1 MRLRRSRPD
10 LEDPDAPARP
20 RKRRLSLKKGKD
32 RGFKCVR
39 TLGSN
44 WAQIVAYLVSIC
56 LFQALF
62 GEMRQPSEYMFYKH
76 ITDLL
81 LEAPFTDGGNQ
92 DDIFMGIGEVGDI
105 HTYADKVMWPALLK
119 DRYPRDET
127 SDGDES
133 HAFFTPTELAV
144 RMDTF
149 DWTAGISFKW
159 NRVSAAPESKCKPT
173 LDTHHNKIFQQLW
186 TADQQDTVVK
196 APRAN
201 HHGCYPDIH
210 SRNMG
215 PVQGDQETA
224 PYGRNW
230 THPESELTHPF
241 LFQTSAELNSN
252 PDGQPSASVVINWG
266 TVPTDGYAAFVIPFF
281 SDEFLEDETKEW
293 TEDSKSDERLAD
305 YRMFSARHSD
315 TPKFFC
321 VRLAWSTDWVR
332 QLCDPNDEF
341 GRTSGAVGSPNGF
354 GRTTGKVP
362 DAIREF
368 WANLQ
373 RARWIDPFTRMV
385 TITMPLRNNNAAIRF
400 RLSLM
405 MQLTSQ
411 GAVVPSYDVES
422 RFDAADPILIKVIL
436 TITLILVIY
445 FILLEFR
452 ELKEEGP
459 IDYFNNMW
467 NLMARLAPMTPL
479 AVAQR
484 THAREAHSSCPL
496 AAVAVP
502 HAGAQDTLE
511 PPHVSQDWA
520 NFAIYFAL
528 YIEYQRLDFALNEFG
543 CEKVCTRVGFH
554 DPWKVML
561 ATTNCKQLLAILT
574 TIQWLK
580 VIKYINGVVP
590 KFALATSVLSHGLAD
605 LLMFFVFF
613 CWSIIS
619 FSQLFFM
626 QLGPYMEG
634 YATLLRSMITLARA
648 LFGDFD
654 MESVIN
660 ISNGWLNA
668 MFFIAY
674 LFVAVFILLSIFLT
688 ILGEHQGYVRE
699 EDPSLNSWGVIGKM
713 NTYIERKRDIILN
726 KMGAGGSRKNGTLQ
740 SDPGQEQEEDTDEV
754 PPAVTQLASLSRDG
768 KPAAETD
775 GGACNGGPQQT
786 GGLVGTFPS
795 LWAAKTSL
803 EKLDD
808 KTHELSSAIE
818 ELEAS
823 GADPEKLAQLQED
836 LSVVK
841 QLQTARLIQ
850 KAEELRNKNLGED
863 SDIPEAPRRH
873 GLFGTMPRPV
883 DTKALAHDVAK
894 IKAMLSRQ
902 EAMLKQLLGER
913 PEGDDASGGAIA
925 TMRLQSRSRQGSGIR
940 QRKSGQSGSSEQ
952 RDKGHRSKE
961 SKDTG
966 PAEAGAE
973 GQRAP
978 AIVLRRS
985 SPDSERQHSRALSE
999 HSGVSGVSGAS
1010 SGAQAPV
1017 EPVRERRSTG
1027 SGRERR
1033 HTSSGS
1039 PQNASPGGEQIPPT
1053 TPGERSG
1060 ERRSSAA
1067 KQAQVFSTVQST
1079 GV

>member
-20 RKRRLSLKKGKD
+20 RRRRLSGASLKKGKD
-32 RGFKCVR
+32 RSFKCVR
-39 TLGSN
+39 VLGSN

-105 HTYADKVMWPALLK
+105 HTYADRVMWPALLK
-119 DRYPRDET
+119 DKYPRDEA
-127 SDGDES
+127 SDGDEY

-215 PVQGDQETA
+215 PIQGDQETA

-293 TEDSKSDERLAD
+293 TEDSKPDERLAD

-341 GRTSGAVGSPNGF
+341 GRTTGVVPN
-354 GRTTGKVP
+354 
-362 DAIREF
+362 AIRKF
-368 WANLQ
+368 WADLQ

-445 FILLEFR
+445 FILLEFH

-511 PPHVSQDWA
+511 PPPCLAGLGKLRHLLCAVHRIPKVGLCPERVRLRESLHASGISRPVEGDACHDQLQAAAGDPHNYPVA
-520 NFAIYFAL
+520 QGHQVHQRRRPQVRSC
-528 YIEYQRLDFALNEFG
+528 YQRAVARSRRPADVLRFLLLVHHLVLTALLHAARPVHG
-543 CEKVCTRVGFH
+543 GIRHPPSLH
-554 DPWKVML
+554 D
-561 ATTNCKQLLAILT
+561 
-574 TIQWLK
+574 
-580 VIKYINGVVP
+580 Y
-590 KFALATSVLSHGLAD
+590 
-605 LLMFFVFF
+605 
-613 CWSIIS
+613 
-619 FSQLFFM
+619 
-626 QLGPYMEG
+626 
-634 YATLLRSMITLARA
+634 ARA
-648 LFGDFD
+648 
-654 MESVIN
+654 
-660 ISNGWLNA
+660 
-668 MFFIAY
+668 
-674 LFVAVFILLSIFLT
+674 
-688 ILGEHQGYVRE
+688 
-699 EDPSLNSWGVIGKM
+699 
-713 NTYIERKRDIILN
+713 
-726 KMGAGGSRKNGTLQ
+726 
-740 SDPGQEQEEDTDEV
+740 
-754 PPAVTQLASLSRDG
+754 
-768 KPAAETD
+768 
-775 GGACNGGPQQT
+775 
-786 GGLVGTFPS
+786 
-795 LWAAKTSL
+795 
-803 EKLDD
+803 
-808 KTHELSSAIE
+808 SA
-818 ELEAS
+818 
-823 GADPEKLAQLQED
+823 
-836 LSVVK
+836 
-841 QLQTARLIQ
+841 
-850 KAEELRNKNLGED
+850 
-863 SDIPEAPRRH
+863 
-873 GLFGTMPRPV
+873 
-883 DTKALAHDVAK
+883 
-894 IKAMLSRQ
+894 
-902 EAMLKQLLGER
+902 
-913 PEGDDASGGAIA
+913 
-925 TMRLQSRSRQGSGIR
+925 
-940 QRKSGQSGSSEQ
+940 
-952 RDKGHRSKE
+952 
-961 SKDTG
+961 
-966 PAEAGAE
+966 
-973 GQRAP
+973 
-978 AIVLRRS
+978 LRR
-985 SPDSERQHSRALSE
+985 L
-999 HSGVSGVSGAS
+999 
-1010 SGAQAPV
+1010 
-1017 EPVRERRSTG
+1017 
-1027 SGRERR
+1027 
-1033 HTSSGS
+1033 
-1039 PQNASPGGEQIPPT
+1039 
-1053 TPGERSG
+1053 
-1060 ERRSSAA
+1060 
-1067 KQAQVFSTVQST
+1067 
-1079 GV
+1079 